1 MYRVLYA
8 DVMNGHAD
16 DEWDER
22 LAGKLR
28 MREDVAFPNPTSRP
42 ISKLLKAQLLS
53 QEPASAHLYL
63 AMAPS
68 AALLGDGRTFGR
80 WQMIMKESSRCAS
93 LA

>member
-22 LAGKLR
+22 LARKLR
-28 MREDVAFPNPTSRP
+28 KREGVAFPNPTSRP
-42 ISKLLKAQLLS
+42 ISKLLKAQ
-53 QEPASAHLYL
+53 PFCKDPRPHVYWGHL
-63 AMAPS
+63 
-68 AALLGDGRTFGR
+68 AALLGDGRRLGR